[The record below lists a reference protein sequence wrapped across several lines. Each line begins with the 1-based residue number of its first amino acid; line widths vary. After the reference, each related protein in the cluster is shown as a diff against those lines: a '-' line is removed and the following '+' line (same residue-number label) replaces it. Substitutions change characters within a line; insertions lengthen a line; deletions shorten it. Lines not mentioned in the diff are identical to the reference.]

1 MPSPDAAFDAFVTS
15 RERALVRLGFAL
27 TGDRHAAQDLAQHAF
42 LQTWTRWNRIQHD
55 DPYVYARKVL
65 INDVARQRLRKRV
78 VVTPV
83 EDLPE
88 ARQSDASVQLE
99 DADRLLTALL
109 ALPPRTR
116 AVVVLRYRED
126 LSERQTSDLLSMSVG
141 SVKSHGSRGLA
152 ALRQALQ
159 PTGSRPRSSP

>member
-1 MPSPDAAFDAFVTS
+1 MLTRDAAFDAFVTS
-15 RERALVRLGFAL
+15 RERDLIRLGFAL
-27 TGDRHAAQDLAQHAF
+27 TGDPQAAQDFAQRAF
-42 LQTWTRWNRIQHD
+42 LQTWTRWNQIQHA
-55 DPYVYARKVL
+55 DPYVYARRVL
-65 INDVARQRLRKRV
+65 INDIAKQRRRGRILI
-78 VVTPV
+78 TPT
-83 EDLPE
+83 EALPE
-88 ARQSDASVQLE
+88 AQQPGEVERLA

-126 LSERQTSDLLSMSVG
+126 LSERQTSDLLGMSIG

-159 PTGSRPRSSP
+159 PTGSHPRSSP